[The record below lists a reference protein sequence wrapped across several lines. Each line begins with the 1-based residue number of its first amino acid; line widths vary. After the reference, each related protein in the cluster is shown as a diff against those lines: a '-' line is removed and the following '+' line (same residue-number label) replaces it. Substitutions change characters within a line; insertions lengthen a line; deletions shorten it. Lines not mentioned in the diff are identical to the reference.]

1 MAAAYDERRI
11 SFIANEVSEA
21 IEQASFGR
29 VPWTVAADIFSSA
42 FPGGFAALINQ
53 DFIHDSI
60 NFIEWVNLD
69 DYTIQTYVEHF
80 AYINPWAEVWTKMQS
95 GSVFVAEWHRPA
107 RTFADTEYYNDWLLP
122 QGDVLGGAGLKV
134 DASPTDVI
142 YFPMHYPSR
151 FAEIYDHPAAEVQRR
166 LVGVVERAIQT
177 SRDLLAEKE
186 NAAAQSA
193 IVDRGWPAI
202 VVDRSMR
209 LRSANKAAEDLLAA
223 GEVIRCA
230 GGRISFEDQTLGQR
244 IEAGV
249 LKLSYSTVSETH
261 RYGSRDERGPI
272 FVSLSRLPIPNSF
285 VKALITERIQ
295 ILIRIKRLLKHP
307 NRVNLSVL
315 GQVFG
320 LTPSEVSL
328 CAVLDEGLNLQ
339 DAAVELGLTY
349 ETVRQRTKVV
359 FQKTGVRSQ
368 SALCALL
375 ARHAE

>member
-1 MAAAYDERRI
+1 MAAAYDEKRV

-29 VPWTVAADIFSSA
+29 LPWTMAADIFSSA

-60 NFIEWVNLD
+60 NFVEWVNLD
-69 DYTIQTYVEHF
+69 DHAVETYVEHF

-151 FAEIYDHPAAEVQRR
+151 FAEVYDRPAAEVQRR

-177 SRDLLAEKE
+177 SRDLSAEKE
-186 NAAAQSA
+186 KAASQSA
-193 IVDRGWPAI
+193 IVDRGWPAV
-202 VVDRSMR
+202 VVDSSMR
-209 LRSANKAAEDLLAA
+209 LCSANRAAEDLLAT
-223 GEVIRCA
+223 GQVIRCV
-230 GGRISFEDQTLGQR
+230 GGRISFGNQTLGQR
-244 IEAGV
+244 IEADV
-249 LKLSYSTVSETH
+249 RKLSYSAASETH
-261 RYGSRDERGPI
+261 RHGSRDKQGPV
-272 FVSLSRLPIPNSF
+272 FVSLSRLPTPKSF
-285 VKALITERIQ
+285 VKTLITERVQ
-295 ILIRIKRLLKHP
+295 ILIRIKRLLKRP
-307 NRVNLSVL
+307 KRSNLSAF

-320 LTPSEVSL
+320 LTPSELSL
-328 CAVLDEGLNLQ
+328 CAVLDDGLNLQ

-368 SALCALL
+368 SALCVLL
-375 ARHAE
+375 ARYAG